1 MEEVRSAN
9 SYLIDLGDG
18 TTRHIHANKIRRFVA
33 RETGCAVVNNA
44 DADFGVVKPANVVVS
59 DLPSTRIEAAKIE
72 HLNTQQSK
80 QLLQLF
86 DEFADRFSDQPGLCD
101 AAVHR
106 IQTTSDFV
114 PRQMRPYRVP
124 DKFKP
129 EADRQ
134 IA

>member
-1 MEEVRSAN
+1 MN
-9 SYLIDLGDG
+9 D
-18 TTRHIHANKIRRFVA
+18 
-33 RETGCAVVNNA
+33 A
-44 DADFGVVKPANVVVS
+44 DADFGRIVTPANEVVG

-86 DEFADRFSDQPGLCD
+86 ADRFSDKPGLCD